1 MSELINYNPDLIQR
15 KIGVRESFESKC
27 TSHFIK
33 FDIMTINVIQHV
45 KGYAPFT
52 LEHIVS
58 KNDIGDQNLLFATLF
73 SNSY

>member
-1 MSELINYNPDLIQR
+1 MVACRPKFI
-15 KIGVRESFESKC
+15 VRHS